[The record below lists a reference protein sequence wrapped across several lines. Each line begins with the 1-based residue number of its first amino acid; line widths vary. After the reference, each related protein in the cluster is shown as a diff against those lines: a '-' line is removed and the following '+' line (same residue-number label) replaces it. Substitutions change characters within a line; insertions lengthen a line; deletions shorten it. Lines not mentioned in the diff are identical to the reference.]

1 MRYVN
6 RNFWE
11 WTFWALKRS
20 LSIGWEEKEKKDQED
35 KKWEKTK
42 SDQNCGEREWK
53 ILKKKKMKEK
63 KGNRKQKKWRPAF
76 CPSKGA
82 H

>member
-1 MRYVN
+1 MEN
-6 RNFWE
+6 
-11 WTFWALKRS
+11 T
-20 LSIGWEEKEKKDQED
+20 KK
-35 KKWEKTK
+35 
-42 SDQNCGEREWK
+42 N
-53 ILKKKKMKEK
+53 MKEK

>member
-53 ILKKKKMKEK
+53 ILK
-63 KGNRKQKKWRPAF
+63 RT
-76 CPSKGA
+76 
-82 H
+82 